1 MCRNC
6 LKDGVTCSDPGCF
19 YSGLWTFIEIPI
31 FFRDT
36 DHDSRSPIAYS
47 FQNPIKTQSLIIIH
61 KIKRNYVGCNKLF
74 KEQLF

>member
-1 MCRNC
+1 MASHAVIR
-6 LKDGVTCSDPGCF
+6 VVSIPGC
-19 YSGLWTFIEIPI
+19 GLLLKFLIP
-31 FFRDT
+31 FRDT

-47 FQNPIKTQSLIIIH
+47 FQNLIKTQSLIIIH